1 MRKALVVT
9 FAAALLALMG
19 STLTTAGATTS
30 YGMDMTEISRARVS
44 GKAPT
49 VEFRDGTETQV
60 VKLVLEPG
68 GTTGWHRHP
77 QPAMFLVDKGTLTS
91 YGLDGPPCDP
101 VEVPAGKVLFGGP
114 HAHHSHLVHNQGA
127 EALQV
132 TVLYFNLAPG
142 QAGAVDAERP
152 KECPADLN

>member
-1 MRKALVVT
+1 MRKTLFVT
-9 FAAALLALMG
+9 LAGAMLLMIG
-19 STLTTAGATTS
+19 TSLTTAGA
-30 YGMDMTEISRARVS
+30 
-44 GKAPT
+44 
-49 VEFRDGTETQV
+49 
-60 VKLVLEPG
+60 
-68 GTTGWHRHP
+68 
-77 QPAMFLVDKGTLTS
+77 TLTS